1 MPSHP
6 ARAQFASDNNAG
18 MCPEAFAALVAAN
31 NAGHV
36 GGYGDDAY
44 TAKASALIS
53 KLFDRECAVFFVFNG
68 TSANALALAHL
79 CRSYHAVIC
88 HRLSH
93 VNEDECGA
101 PEFFMG
107 GGKLL
112 AADGEHGK
120 LTPDTIDQ
128 LGAQTGRVHSNKP
141 GAVSITQ
148 STELGT
154 VYSVAEVTAL
164 AAAAKRNGLAVH
176 MDGARFAN
184 AVASLGCH
192 PADITWRAGVDVL
205 SFGSTKNGLGV
216 GEAVVFFDK
225 TQANEFAWRMKQ
237 AGQLN
242 SKMRL
247 VTAPWCAMLENDIWL
262 KNARHSNAIAQRLS
276 SPLKNAKGVH
286 VMHPVQANAVFVD
299 LPVAV
304 QAAVRAKGW
313 RFYTFLGDTGC
324 RLMCAWDTDAATVD
338 RFAADLIEA
347 CKEL

>member
-1 MPSHP
+1 MSQNS
-6 ARAQFASDNNAG
+6 ARQHFASDNNAG
-18 MCPEAFAALVAAN
+18 ICPEAFAALAAAN
-31 NAGHV
+31 SAGHV

-44 TAKASALIS
+44 TAKASELIS
-53 KLFDRECAVFFVFNG
+53 KVFERDCAVFFVFNG

-79 CRSYHAVIC
+79 CRSYHSVIC
-88 HRLSH
+88 HQLSH

-112 AADGEHGK
+112 AVDGEHGK
-120 LTPDTIDQ
+120 LAPATIDA

-154 VYSVAEVTAL
+154 VYTVAEIAAL
-164 AAAAKRNGLAVH
+164 AAVAKRNKLAVH

-184 AVASLGCH
+184 AVASLDCH
-192 PADITWRAGVDVL
+192 PADVTWRAGVDVL
-205 SFGSTKNGLGV
+205 SFGNTKNGLGV
-216 GEAVVFFDK
+216 GEAIVFFNK
-225 TQANEFAWRMKQ
+225 AQAHEFGWRMKQ

-247 VTAPWCAMLENDIWL
+247 VTAPWIAMLENNVWL
-262 KNARHSNAIAQRLS
+262 KNARHANAMAQRLS
-276 SPLKNAKGVH
+276 TALSRAPGVH
-286 VMHPVQANAVFVD
+286 IMHPVQVNAVFVD
-299 LPVAV
+299 LPVKV

-313 RFYTFLGDTGC
+313 RFYTFLGETGC
-324 RLMCAWDTDAATVD
+324 RLMCAWDTDPATVD

-347 CKEL
+347 SA

>member
-1 MPSHP
+1 MSQNS
-6 ARAQFASDNNAG
+6 ARQHFASDNNAG
-18 MCPEAFAALVAAN
+18 ICPEAFAALAAAN
-31 NAGHV
+31 SAGHI

-44 TAKASALIS
+44 TAKASELIS
-53 KLFDRECAVFFVFNG
+53 KVFDRDCAVFFVFNG

-79 CRSYHAVIC
+79 CRSYHSVIC
-88 HRLSH
+88 HQLSH

-112 AADGEHGK
+112 PADGEHGK
-120 LTPDTIDQ
+120 LAPATINA

-154 VYSVAEVTAL
+154 VYTVADVTAL
-164 AAAAKRNGLAVH
+164 AAAAKRNKLAVH

-184 AVASLGCH
+184 AVASLDCH
-192 PADITWRAGVDVL
+192 PADVTWRAGVDVL

-216 GEAVVFFDK
+216 GEAIVFFNK
-225 TQANEFAWRMKQ
+225 TQADEFGWRMKQ

-247 VTAPWCAMLENDIWL
+247 VTAPWIAMLENGVWL
-262 KNARHSNAIAQRLS
+262 KNARHANAMAQRLS
-276 SPLKNAKGVH
+276 MALSRAPGVH
-286 VMHPVQANAVFVD
+286 IMHPVQVNAVFVD
-299 LPVAV
+299 LPVKV
-304 QAAVRAKGW
+304 QAAVRTKGW
-313 RFYTFLGDTGC
+313 RFYTFLGETGC
-324 RLMCAWDTDAATVD
+324 RLMCAWDTDPATVD

-347 CKEL
+347 SA

>member
-1 MPSHP
+1 MPAQSH
-6 ARAQFASDNNAG
+6 RQHFASDNNAG
-18 MCPEAFAALVAAN
+18 ICPEAMAALIEAN
-31 NAGHV
+31 GAGHA

-53 KLFDRECAVFFVFNG
+53 KIFDRDCAVYFVFNG

-88 HRLSH
+88 HKLSH

-112 AADGEHGK
+112 PAEGEHGK
-120 LTPDTIDQ
+120 LTPDVIDL
-128 LGAQTGRVHSNKP
+128 LGAQAGRVHSNKP
-141 GAVSITQ
+141 GAISITQ

-164 AAAAKRNGLAVH
+164 ATAARRNSLAVH

-205 SFGSTKNGLGV
+205 SFGSTKNGVGA
-216 GEAVVFFDK
+216 GEAVVFFNK
-225 TQANEFAWRMKQ
+225 SQAHEFAWRMKQ

-247 VTAPWCAMLENDIWL
+247 VTAPWVAMLENDVWL
-262 KNARHSNAIAQRLS
+262 KNARQSNAMAQRLYS
-276 SPLKNAKGVH
+276 ALSKTNAVH
-286 VMHPVQANAVFVD
+286 LMHPVQANAVFVD
-299 LPVAV
+299 LPVKV
-304 QAAVRAKGW
+304 QEAVRAKGW

-324 RLMCAWDTDAATVD
+324 RLMCAWDTEAATVD
-338 RFAADLIEA
+338 RFAADLIA
-347 CKEL
+347 ASA